1 MGTMTFTLTD
11 GNGTKIEQKY
21 SCTDCSYISTKKHFL
36 DGPSCP
42 LCYSAAEKI
51 GQHKKRE
58 GMSALQYRQILEYLS
73 ENTSGVGDA
82 TIENIR
88 EHFESGDSFLS
99 TVKTAYD
106 DANYETI
113 TDVSGIGEATAEN
126 IALGIAE
133 QQDWEDGMA
142 ENTFT
147 F

>member
-1 MGTMTFTLTD
+1 
-11 GNGTKIEQKY
+11 
-21 SCTDCSYISTKKHFL
+21 
-36 DGPSCP
+36 
-42 LCYSAAEKI
+42 
-51 GQHKKRE
+51 
-58 GMSALQYRQILEYLS
+58 MSALQYRQILEYLS

>member
-1 MGTMTFTLTD
+1 M
-11 GNGTKIEQKY
+11 
-21 SCTDCSYISTKKHFL
+21 
-36 DGPSCP
+36 
-42 LCYSAAEKI
+42 
-51 GQHKKRE
+51 
-58 GMSALQYRQILEYLS
+58 LEHLS
-73 ENTSGVGDA
+73 ENVSGVGDA

-88 EHFESGDSFLS
+88 DHFESGDTFLS
-99 TVKTAYD
+99 TVKEAYN

-133 QQDWEDGMA
+133 QQEWEGGMA